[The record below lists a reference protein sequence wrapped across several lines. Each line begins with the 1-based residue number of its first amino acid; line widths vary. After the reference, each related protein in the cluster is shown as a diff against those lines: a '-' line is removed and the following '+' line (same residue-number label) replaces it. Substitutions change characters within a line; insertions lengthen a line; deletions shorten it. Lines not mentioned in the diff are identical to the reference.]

1 MFENILIGFSAFA
14 DPLVPVGLIVGAL
27 LGYMIGAVPGLGP
40 SLGVALLIP
49 FTYSLDPL
57 VSIVTLVA
65 LYAAAEYG
73 GAISAILVN
82 SPGTAAA
89 VTTSWDG
96 FPLTQ
101 QGKAGVALNISI
113 ISSGIG
119 IFGSTILLFLTAVPL
134 SEFALSFGPTA
145 YFALALV
152 GLSLVSTLSNGSPL
166 KGGIAMG
173 IGLALATVGLDAQTG
188 IPRFSAHPEFFEGF
202 PLVPVLLGL
211 FALSEVLFMVEAGPS
226 AKSKSLPMSGILAV
240 PLKTFGKLKFHLMRS
255 SVIGYV
261 IGVVPGAGASIASFV
276 SYAVAKKSSK
286 TPEQFGKGSI
296 EGIAASESA
305 NNAAVSGALA
315 PLLALGIPGSPTT
328 AIMIGA
334 LMIHGIQ
341 PGPLLFTTKPEIPY
355 TIFASLWISVPV
367 MIFIGLAGARYWA
380 KVSDVPRPAIA
391 AIVAAICLMG
401 AYASENS
408 MFPVYVTLAFGV
420 IGYILRKVD
429 IPLAPIILALV
440 LGEMLETNFRR
451 ALVISNGDFD
461 IFYTSPLTL
470 ILLSIAVLSFAMP
483 ALRFLR
489 EKLNQRRYVQE
500 IYHEEE

>member
-1 MFENILIGFSAFA
+1 MFENVLIGFSAFA
-14 DPLVPVGLIVGAL
+14 DPLVLVGLIVGAL
-27 LGYMIGAVPGLGP
+27 LGYMIGALPGLGP

-57 VSIVTLVA
+57 VSIVTLIS

-73 GAISAILVN
+73 GAISAILIN

-89 VTTSWDG
+89 VATSWDG

-113 ISSGIG
+113 VSSGIG
-119 IFGSTILLFLTAVPL
+119 IFISALLLLLTAVPL
-134 SEFALSFGPTA
+134 SEFALNFGPTA

-152 GLSLVSTLSNGSPL
+152 GLSLVSTLSNGSPV
-166 KGGIAMG
+166 KGAIAMG
-173 IGLALATVGLDAQTG
+173 IGLALATVGLDTQTG
-188 IPRFSAHPEFFEGF
+188 IPRFSPNPEFFEGF

-226 AKSKSLPMSGILAV
+226 DKVKSHPMSGILAV
-240 PLKTFGKLKFHLMRS
+240 PLKTFGKLKFNLLRS
-255 SVIGYV
+255 SLLGYV

-276 SYAVAKKSSK
+276 SYAVSKKASK
-286 TPEQFGKGSI
+286 TPEEFGKGSV

-341 PGPLLFTTKPEIPY
+341 PGPLLFTTNPEIPY
-355 TIFASLWISVPV
+355 TVIAALWVSVPV
-367 MIFIGLAGARYWA
+367 MIIIGLAGAKYWA
-380 KVSDVPRPAIA
+380 KVADIPRPA
-391 AIVAAICLMG
+391 VAATVAGICLMG

-420 IGYILRKVD
+420 LGYALRKLD

-451 ALVISNGDFD
+451 ALVISNGDYSV
-461 IFYTSPLTL
+461 FYSSPLTL
-470 ILLSIAVLSFAMP
+470 VLLAVAVLSFAMP
-483 ALRFLR
+483 ALKSMRERFS
-489 EKLNQRRYVQE
+489 RRQPV
-500 IYHEEE
+500 

>member
-14 DPLVPVGLIVGAL
+14 DPLVLVGLIVGAL
-27 LGYMIGAVPGLGP
+27 LGYMIGSLPGLGP

-57 VSIVTLVA
+57 VSIVTLIS

-73 GAISAILVN
+73 GAISAILIN

-89 VTTSWDG
+89 VATSWDG

-113 ISSGIG
+113 VSSGVG
-119 IFGSTILLFLTAVPL
+119 IFLSALLLLLTAVPL
-134 SEFALSFGPTA
+134 SEFALNFGPTA

-152 GLSLVSTLSNGSPL
+152 GLSLVSTLSNGSPV
-166 KGGIAMG
+166 KGAIAMG
-173 IGLALATVGLDAQTG
+173 IGLALATVGLDTQTG
-188 IPRFSAHPEFFEGF
+188 IPRFSPNPEFFEGF

-226 AKSKSLPMSGILAV
+226 GKVKSHPMNGILAV
-240 PLKTFGKLKFHLMRS
+240 PLKTFSKLKFNLLRS
-255 SVIGYV
+255 SLIGYV

-276 SYAVAKKSSK
+276 SYAVSKKASK
-286 TPEQFGKGSI
+286 TPEEFGKGSV

-315 PLLALGIPGSPTT
+315 PLFALGIPGSPTT

-341 PGPLLFTTKPEIPY
+341 PGPLLFTTNPEIPY
-355 TIFASLWISVPV
+355 TVIAALWVSVPV
-367 MIFIGLAGARYWA
+367 MIIIGLAGAKYWA
-380 KVSDVPRPAIA
+380 KVADIPRPAVA
-391 AIVAAICLMG
+391 ATVAAICLMG

-420 IGYILRKVD
+420 LGYVLRKLD

-440 LGEMLETNFRR
+440 LGAMLETNFRR
-451 ALVISNGDFD
+451 ALVISNGDYAV
-461 IFYTSPLTL
+461 FYSSPLTL
-470 ILLSIAVLSFAMP
+470 VLLAVAVLSFAMP
-483 ALRFLR
+483 ALKFVRARFTR
-489 EKLNQRRYVQE
+489 QRLV
-500 IYHEEE
+500 